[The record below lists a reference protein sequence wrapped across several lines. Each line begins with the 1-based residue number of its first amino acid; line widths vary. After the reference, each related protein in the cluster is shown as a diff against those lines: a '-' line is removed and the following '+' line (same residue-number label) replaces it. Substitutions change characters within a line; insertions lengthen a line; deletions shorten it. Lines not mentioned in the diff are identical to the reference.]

1 VSDRGAGWP
10 RPGRCKERHIAGKR
24 AGFRRRSIPGV
35 AALAAAVVFHGL
47 LVALL
52 WLSLNR
58 PAPAPPKAIVV
69 ALLAAPPD
77 DASPPDAP
85 PADGIAP
92 ATSPEASAATE
103 TPPEEIPPISAP
115 AEEVA
120 SAEPP
125 PSEIPA
131 PLAALPPA
139 DAAPT
144 PPSPPP
150 PPAKPKRRPHVAL
163 ARHPQHH
170 ADADAT
176 SSEPEPP
183 AAHDPSQAGVAVY
196 TVIVDAAGHIRD
208 IVVALSSG
216 EPSLDEAGKGIIRE
230 NMAAEPPAPARG
242 GGDGVFTV
250 TLRFSSDPK

>member
-1 VSDRGAGWP
+1 VNDRGAGWP

-52 WLSLNR
+52 WLSLDR
-58 PAPAPPKAIVV
+58 PAPAPLQAIAV

-85 PADGIAP
+85 ADDIVPAP
-92 ATSPEASAATE
+92 SPEASAATE
-103 TPPEEIPPISAP
+103 VPPEEIPSISAP
-115 AEEVA
+115 SEEVA

-125 PSEIPA
+125 PSAIIA

-139 DAAPT
+139 DAAPA

-170 ADADAT
+170 ADADAVP
-176 SSEPEPP
+176 SEPEPP
-183 AAHDPSQAGVAVY
+183 VAHGVSQAGVAVY